1 MGPPAPGGHMGCR
14 GCALAYMG
22 QGHQPLEAHAPRY
35 RKKGRVL
42 KGEGTSEV
50 PWGGWTPPPL
60 LAAPLPWRKGQG
72 CASPLSPAPIY
83 SGGEGGHPYLSPWRL
98 PPSRDTSSS
107 PLALGKALP
116 GSRYFHHHAVV
127 LLDLHQPLLPPLL
140 DQEGGDV
147 AAPYVC

>member
-1 MGPPAPGGHMGCR
+1 MGCK

-22 QGHQPLEAHAPRY
+22 QGHQPQEAHAQEI

-50 PWGGWTPPPL
+50 PWGGRTPPWPHPSLKEGARLRPPLSLGLIYRGGKGGQQHLSLGRLPPPL
-60 LAAPLPWRKGQG
+60 QHLSLSRISSAKPCRHPAASTTTPS
-72 CASPLSPAPIY
+72 CCSISINLS
-83 SGGEGGHPYLSPWRL
+83 S
-98 PPSRDTSSS
+98 
-107 PLALGKALP
+107 
-116 GSRYFHHHAVV
+116 
-127 LLDLHQPLLPPLL
+127 PLL